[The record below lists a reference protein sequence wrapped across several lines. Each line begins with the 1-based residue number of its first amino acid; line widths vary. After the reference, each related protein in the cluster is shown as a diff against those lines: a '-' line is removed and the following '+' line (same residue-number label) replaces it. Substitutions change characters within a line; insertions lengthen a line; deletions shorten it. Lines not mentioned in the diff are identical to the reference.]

1 MFRSVTERDGK
12 MKKQKKQKKRMGNV
26 LFTIL
31 WTPVLALV
39 LVIAIVGTVLMNLFQ
54 TALISYTDLS
64 GDSISVKYADGT
76 EDWESQYYASDLTAQ
91 EAMENGFALTE
102 RICNDGIILLKNQ
115 DASLPLATTG
125 VSLLGRRSVDPVF
138 SGTGAGTV
146 STTGLVYPKEA
157 FENAGFTVNEA
168 VSNFFA
174 ENYEAYLLQGEES
187 AVGNSD
193 YCFTSEIPASDYTF
207 TAEGSDAAIVFIGR
221 SGSESAD
228 LLTDLKAYAD
238 SETGLAYQAGNTHVA
253 QEAANIVEGQHQL
266 ELTAE
271 EKSMVEYAKENYSTV
286 IVVFNSTN
294 PMELGEL
301 QNDDGVDAILWIG
314 FPGATGF
321 TSLANIIKGTVNPSG
336 HTTDMFPAD
345 LTADPTFVN
354 FGDFTYSDGTN
365 TFVNYA
371 EGIYMGYKYYETA
384 YAEALNGNY
393 PGFDYDEQVVYP
405 FGYGLSYTT
414 FDQKIV
420 SLEQSADGTYEAVVE
435 VTNTGN
441 VAGKDAVE
449 LYFTPPYDPAEGIE
463 KADVNLLAFAKTGDI
478 EPGASEQVTLTFA
491 EEDMASYDY
500 KNAGC
505 YVLSGG
511 TYVLSV
517 REDSHTVFDSVE
529 VKVSTAV
536 YDESNPRTSDEVAAV
551 NRFDDVSAMFTDTE
565 TSGYVQNMSRSDF
578 AGTFPK
584 APDAALMDV
593 EREIGGVTLSD
604 ALQAFDASAHIDPDA
619 EMPTLNAKNGL
630 QLIDMRGLDY
640 DDPAWEDLLD
650 QLTLTDMEGLAWLG
664 YGNSPML
671 SIGLPSTSAQD
682 GSAGWHKDSG
692 CCAYSAGAVLGYTWN
707 QELAYEFGAT
717 LSEESIA
724 NPTLNY
730 AGWYSPA
737 VNIHRS
743 AFGGRVY
750 EYYSSDG
757 VLSGW
762 IAKNCIEGMM
772 KNGVTTYIKHFALN
786 EQETNRRGICT
797 WANEQ
802 AIREIYLK
810 PFEIAVKNAETT
822 VSYYPSVDC
831 DGQMET
837 KTIKAT
843 IAMMTSYNSIGTTY
857 AGGSYALLT
866 NITRG
871 EWGYH
876 GAIISDGLTG
886 NLSQALLAGEDG
898 NLNLQAMAL
907 LGGTGGTL
915 DTKEATYVQ
924 AARTAVHNYAYSLV
938 NSSAMNSILPGSTF
952 SYHLAGWKIAIY
964 AVLGVFYA
972 LFVLGVVLVVRR
984 DIKYSKQKKA
994 QFVVESAEK

>member
-1 MFRSVTERDGK
+1 
-12 MKKQKKQKKRMGNV
+12 MKKHKKEKKRMGNV

-39 LVIAIVGTVLMNLFQ
+39 LIIAIIGTVAMNLFQ
-54 TALISYTDLS
+54 TAVVSYTDLS

-76 EDWESQYYASDLTAQ
+76 EDWETQYYASSLTA
-91 EAMENGFALTE
+91 EESMENGFAMTE
-102 RICNDGIILLKNQ
+102 KICNEGIILLKNQ
-115 DASLPLATTG
+115 NNSLPLTTTG

-157 FENAGFTVNEA
+157 FENAGFTVNEG
-168 VSNFFA
+168 VSGFFTD
-174 ENYEAYLLQGEES
+174 NYQAYFQQGDTGV
-187 AVGNSD
+187 VGDSD

-207 TAEGSDAAIVFIGR
+207 TANSSDAAIVFIGR
-221 SGSESAD
+221 SGSENAD
-228 LLTDLKAYAD
+228 LFTDMKAYAD

-253 QEAANIVEGQHQL
+253 QEAANIEEGQHQL

-271 EKSMVEYAKENYSTV
+271 EKSMVEYAKANYSTV
-286 IVVFNSTN
+286 IVVFNATN

-301 QNDDGVDAILWIG
+301 QKDDGVDAILWIG
-314 FPGATGF
+314 FPGSTGF
-321 TSLANIIKGTVNPSG
+321 NSLANIIKGTVNPSG
-336 HTTDMFPAD
+336 HTTDTFVAD
-345 LTADPTFVN
+345 MTKDPTFVN

-371 EGIYMGYKYYETA
+371 EGIYVGYKYYETA

-393 PGFDYDEQVVYP
+393 TGFDYDEQVVYP

-414 FDQKIV
+414 FNQKIV
-420 SLEQSADGTYEAVVE
+420 SLDKSEDGTYEVVVE
-435 VTNTGN
+435 VTNTGS
-441 VAGKDAVE
+441 VTGKDAVE

-463 KADVNLLAFAKTGDI
+463 KADVNLVAFAKTGDI
-478 EPGASEQVTLTFA
+478 EPGASEKVTLTFA
-491 EEDMASYDY
+491 EGDLASYDY
-500 KNAGC
+500 KSAGC

-511 TYVLSV
+511 TYTLSV

-529 VKVSTAV
+529 MEISATV
-536 YDESNPRTSDEVAAV
+536 YDESNPRISDEVAAV
-551 NRFDDVSAMFTDTE
+551 NQFDDVSAMFTDTE
-565 TSGYVQNMSRSDF
+565 TSGYVLNMSRSDF

-584 APDAALMDV
+584 APDTALMDV
-593 EREIGGVTLSD
+593 EREIGGVTLSE
-604 ALQAFDASAHIDPDA
+604 ALQEFDPSAHLDPDA
-619 EMPTLNAKNGL
+619 EMPTLNADNRL

-650 QLTLTDMEGLAWLG
+650 QLTLEDMESLAWLG
-664 YGNSPML
+664 YGNDPML

-682 GSAGWHKDSG
+682 GSAGWHKDTG
-692 CCAYSAGAVLGYTWN
+692 CCAYSAGAVMGYTWN
-707 QELAYEFGAT
+707 QQLAYEFGVT

-750 EYYSSDG
+750 EYYSEDG

-762 IAKNCIEGMM
+762 IAKSCIEGMM
-772 KNGVTTYIKHFALN
+772 ENGVTTYIKHFALN
-786 EQETNRRGICT
+786 EQETNRHGVCT

-802 AIREIYLK
+802 TIRELYLK

-822 VSYYPSVDC
+822 ISYYPSLDC

-837 KTIKAT
+837 KAIKAT

-857 AGGSYALLT
+857 TGGSYALLT
-866 NITRG
+866 NVTRG
-871 EWGYH
+871 EWGYQ
-876 GAIISDGLTG
+876 GAIISDGMTG
-886 NLSQALLAGEDG
+886 NLSQSLLAGEDG
-898 NLNLQAMAL
+898 NLNLEAMTL
-907 LGGTGGTL
+907 LIGTGTL

-938 NSSAMNSILPGSTF
+938 NSSAMNGILPGSTF
-952 SYHLAGWKIAIY
+952 SYRPAGWKIVAYVVI
-964 AVLGVFYA
+964 VLFYA

-984 DIKYSKQKKA
+984 NIKHSKQRKA
-994 QFVVESAEK
+994 QVAVAAKNT